1 MEQGLS
7 TTGALLLCVG
17 AAAVLAACTSGSGS
31 QHRPDPSP
39 ATLQVH
45 IGLFGGPPRPG
56 GGMALSD
63 APQPNASVV
72 VTNEAG
78 RKWTAKTDS
87 AGLATFSVQPG
98 PYDVASPP
106 CGPASARRVTVE
118 AGQAARVE
126 VRCAVP

>member
-1 MEQGLS
+1 MKPGLS
-7 TTGALLLCVG
+7 TKGALLLCVG
-17 AAAVLAACTSGSGS
+17 AAAVLAACTSGPGS
-31 QHRPDPSP
+31 QHPDPSP

-63 APQPNASVV
+63 APQRNARVV

-78 RKWTAKTDS
+78 RKWTAKTDA

-98 PYDVASPP
+98 RYDVASPP
-106 CGPASARRVTVE
+106 CGPASARHVTVE
-118 AGQAARVE
+118 AGQVARVE